1 MRGLLI
7 FGSVAIFIIAALI
20 MWKNRP
26 ERAVAGTTSP
36 AKMYLRLRDA
46 ALHINPKAAG
56 APLDIKGDEPFAV
69 VTDWSFPNDA
79 VATIFATLDGSA
91 SIYYSTGSGAIGGE
105 GVQQIRLAARK
116 CVVVAGEMRGQ
127 FSPTTEFPIA
137 KTGQVRFYLVS
148 RNGVTTAS
156 ISETDLDKIFE
167 PLKKLFAAVQDI
179 VTAYR
184 LSGESRT
191 NAGP

>member
-105 GVQQIRLAARK
+105 GVQQIRLAARN
-116 CVVVAGEMRGQ
+116 ALS
-127 FSPTTEFPIA
+127 SPARCGASFLQRQSFRLP
-137 KTGQVRFYLVS
+137 KPDRFD
-148 RNGVTTAS
+148 S
-156 ISETDLDKIFE
+156 ISYRETALQP
-167 PLKKLFAAVQDI
+167 PLSRKLI
-179 VTAYR
+179 SIR
-184 LSGESRT
+184 SSSR
-191 NAGP
+191 